1 MRRQRH
7 IIGPDI
13 LAILSLSATMLFF
26 VLLCPAA
33 SHAAPKAEALRI
45 IVEPKKAGPGD
56 ILVITLKNASGPVE
70 GRFLGKRLYFNESK
84 ASLKAVIGID
94 LQTVPGKYPL
104 ELNVGDRTVSR
115 MVRII
120 RKDYPVQRLTLPKDM
135 VVLSPE
141 NEARVEAEQEKMAA
155 IWPVES
161 MRLWSGAFID
171 PLPGREIGT
180 PFGVRRIIN
189 SIPKN
194 PHSGVDVS
202 AEEGEPVLAPN
213 DGVAVLIDEQFYS
226 GKSLVIDHGQGI
238 YTMFFHLSNINVK
251 HGQAVLKGEVIG
263 HVGSTGR
270 STGAHL
276 HWGVRIQGAR
286 VDPLKLLE
294 LKLD

>member
-1 MRRQRH
+1 MGRRQH
-7 IIGPDI
+7 TIGSDI
-13 LAILSLSATMLFF
+13 LITLCLFATMFF
-26 VLLCPAA
+26 SGLLCSAA

-56 ILVITLKNASGPVE
+56 ILVVTLKNASGPVE

-84 ASLKAVIGID
+84 DSLKAVIGID
-94 LQTVPGKYPL
+94 LQTVPGRYLL
-104 ELNVGDRTVSR
+104 ELNVGGRAISRTVTI
-115 MVRII
+115 M
-120 RKDYPVQRLTLPKDM
+120 RKKYPVQRLTLPKDM

-141 NEARVEAEQEKMAA
+141 NEARVEAEQKKLAA

-161 MRLWSGAFID
+161 TRLWSGAFID

-194 PHSGVDVS
+194 PHSGVDIS
-202 AEEGEPVLAPN
+202 AEEGEAVLAPN
-213 DGVAVLIDEQFYS
+213 DGVAVLVDEQFYS

-238 YTMFFHLSNINVK
+238 YTMFFHLSNINVR

-263 HVGSTGR
+263 YVGSTGR
-270 STGAHL
+270 STGPHL
-276 HWGVRIQGAR
+276 HWGVRMQGAR

-294 LKLD
+294 LRLD